1 MIAKTK
7 AENGM
12 IEKDHQPAA
21 KKEKTKYAQ
30 QIQTTA
36 MFSFDLAVFTGT
48 FTFGDINV
56 LGNEQLL
63 GFIL

>member
-48 FTFGDINV
+48 FTLCDINV
-56 LGNEQLL
+56 
-63 GFIL
+63 